1 MPHKLN
7 CICQKEFETRLT
19 CCQPIKN
26 LVAFDNQGTA
36 FVEVEYLIDRFCSTT
51 AKTCGV
57 ISMSEH
63 TPPWLV
69 TPDLID
75 QQQSSSSSVYKFS
88 ANTLSGLGYS
98 SGITE
103 YNAGKTTLRF
113 SKQGKFS
120 PKLYPSGWR
129 GGSRV
134 RIKTYKITTLAKGIG
149 RKVFFIGV
157 LVDGIGLANGS
168 ISLQK
173 ALLNTGI
180 SAVATFGGPIGLT
193 IGLIYWGLDS
203 LGAFDRGYGSG
214 IETNREIAP
223 IDNLRVVRPSLIIP
237 ER

>member
-1 MPHKLN
+1 
-7 CICQKEFETRLT
+7 
-19 CCQPIKN
+19 
-26 LVAFDNQGTA
+26 
-36 FVEVEYLIDRFCSTT
+36 
-51 AKTCGV
+51 
-57 ISMSEH
+57 MSEH

-113 SKQGKFS
+113 LKQGKFS

-129 GGSRV
+129 GGSRAL
-134 RIKTYKITTLAKGIG
+134 IKTYKVTTLAKGIG

-157 LVDGIGLANGS
+157 LVDGIGLVNGS
-168 ISLQK
+168 ISPQK

-180 SAVATFGGPIGLT
+180 SAVATFGGPIGLA

-203 LGAFDRGYGSG
+203 LGAFDRGYGPG